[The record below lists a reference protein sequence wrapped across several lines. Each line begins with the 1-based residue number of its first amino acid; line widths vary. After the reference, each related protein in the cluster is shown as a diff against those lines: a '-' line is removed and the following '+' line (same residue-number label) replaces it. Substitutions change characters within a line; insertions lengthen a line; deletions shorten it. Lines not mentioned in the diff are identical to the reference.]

1 MTQRI
6 RLFLCLLMLSTGIC
20 SARTD
25 PREYK
30 HINKLAPSSDGI
42 LDIDLAFQFGVD
54 FDSELDYYLSF
65 NRTLTL
71 NATPIVSGFS
81 MEMSYSQYKK
91 VLPVALGFDV
101 NFSHATYSNRDE
113 YGILKG
119 AIVDRLPLRAY
130 IRSNTIFYAGAG
142 VYDNILVRG
151 TVSESPNLY
160 LSMIDDSCFT
170 RHLYGILLMFGIRAG
185 RVDLSLHIN
194 VGLQGQLNFYRIAEL
209 NRTYV
214 SGGNE
219 TTAGIYLRYSLATN
233 YSPLRNAKPTFK
245 F

>member
-6 RLFLCLLMLSTGIC
+6 WLFLCLLMLSAGIC
-20 SARTD
+20 SGRTD

-30 HINKLAPSSDGI
+30 QINKLSPSSDGI
-42 LDIDLAFQFGVD
+42 LDIDLAFQLGVD

-65 NRTLTL
+65 YQNLTL
-71 NATPIVSGFS
+71 NATPIASGLS

-91 VLPVALGFDV
+91 VLPIALGVEV

-130 IRSNTIFYAGAG
+130 IRTNTILYAGVG

-170 RHLYGILLMFGIRAG
+170 RHLYGVLVMFGIRAG
-185 RVDLSLHIN
+185 RFDLSLHIN
-194 VGLQGQLNFYRIAEL
+194 VGLQGQLNLYRIAEL
-209 NRTYV
+209 NRSYV
-214 SGGNE
+214 SGWNE
-219 TTAGIYLRYSLATN
+219 TTTGIYLRYSLATN
-233 YSPLRNAKPTFK
+233 YSPLRNAKRTFK